1 MGLMTGFII
10 FIMIGKVYDLKK
22 ETDYKKDWCWTLKV
36 VFVWV
41 VKRREERAEVKI
53 LESDEAFFWLIIFF
67 QREHRLQQEMILA
80 NQWSTKDDLLP
91 NQPRKVCHRGVFW

>member
-1 MGLMTGFII
+1 MLNLKSCFCLGGETTRRTSRGENFNIRVLSSIKQARII
-10 FIMIGKVYDLKK
+10 
-22 ETDYKKDWCWTLKV
+22 E
-36 VFVWV
+36 
-41 VKRREERAEVKI
+41 
-53 LESDEAFFWLIIFF
+53 LIIFF